1 MWAIPMKS
9 LLLVSSLHLSE
20 PALLQEA
27 EQEGAHGGDKGH
39 QPARKGSEIP

>member
-9 LLLVSSLHLSE
+9 LLLVSSLHYSD

-27 EQEGAHGGDKGH
+27 EQEGAEEGDKGH
-39 QPARKGSEIP
+39 QPAKRGSEIT